1 MRGLDSYIRTVNGM
15 GQAVNVIHMLS
26 LNGDILDI
34 TRTKLSN
41 VMTMEFIYRYGLWL
55 NDECIN
61 FVDYECTYLDEYL
74 RKDDTDI
81 AIHKLMDLY
90 YRGR

>member
-1 MRGLDSYIRTVNGM
+1 MRGMDSYIRTANGM

-26 LNGDILDI
+26 LNGDKLDI
-34 TRTKLSN
+34 TKTKLSN
-41 VMTMEFIYRYGLWL
+41 VMTMEFIYRYGLWR
-55 NDECIN
+55 NDECISH
-61 FVDYECTYLDEYL
+61 VDYECTYLDEYL